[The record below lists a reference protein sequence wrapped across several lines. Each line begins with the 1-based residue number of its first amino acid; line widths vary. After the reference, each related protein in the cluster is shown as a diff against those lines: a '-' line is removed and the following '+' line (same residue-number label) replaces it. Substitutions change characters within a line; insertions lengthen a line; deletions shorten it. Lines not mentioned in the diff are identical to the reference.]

1 MTSLKIL
8 APLSTPAK
16 TKCPEEEIR
25 QSMPPE
31 REPLYWVQLGKD
43 FATRKYFR
51 EGLLEKVHAY
61 NFVSQIRSSDQVLVH
76 IFPST
81 ESEGRARRLPKRSG
95 FEESTSQICWMRTRA
110 ASKEAIDQVVAHPDR
125 ISPTLVIDLFLQ
137 QLKRLGFETHG

>member
-61 NFVSQIRSSDQVLVH
+61 NFVSQLRSSDQVLVH
-76 IFPST
+76 IFDDRRT
-81 ESEGRARRLPKRSG
+81 QQRA
-95 FEESTSQICWMRTRA
+95 EISQERY
-110 ASKEAIDQVVAHPDR
+110 
-125 ISPTLVIDLFLQ
+125 
-137 QLKRLGFETHG
+137 G